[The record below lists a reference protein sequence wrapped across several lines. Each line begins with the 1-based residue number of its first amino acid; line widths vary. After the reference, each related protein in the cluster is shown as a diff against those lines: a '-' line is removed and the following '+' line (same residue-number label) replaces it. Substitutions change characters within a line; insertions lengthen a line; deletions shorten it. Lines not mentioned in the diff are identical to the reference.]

1 MLIFLFVIGVL
12 LIAVAG
18 RLVAL
23 AIALPRIEFKRHLRE
38 LLDYGFQPDP
48 EAEGAAS
55 RGSLNAGLTRLA
67 ERIGRFANARVSR
80 LPQLGRGELAAA
92 GIYDI
97 SPDVIHGYRALAAIF
112 LALLLALGGFAMVG
126 PSVITLLVVVAGAAA
141 GWQLPAIVIRHRGD
155 ARMEDIDKELP
166 ELIDLLIATIE
177 AGMGF
182 GGALGLAANRL
193 KGALGDEVRLTVR
206 QQNLG
211 ISTSEALEGMLD
223 RCDSQSMRGF
233 VRTVVRGE
241 EMGLSIAPILREL
254 ATDLRR
260 RRRQAAQERMHKAPV
275 KILFPLMFLIMPALM
290 IVLFYPA
297 AYSVMTGL
305 SGSSIGG

>member
-12 LIAVAG
+12 LVAITG
-18 RLVAL
+18 RLLAH
-23 AIALPRIEFKRHLRE
+23 AIALPRLRFKRHLRE

-48 EAEGAAS
+48 EADEDP
-55 RGSLNAGLTRLA
+55 RGQLNSALKTLA
-67 ERIGRFANARVSR
+67 ERIGRLAIANLSR
-80 LPQLGRGELAAA
+80 LPQLRRGELAAA
-92 GIYDI
+92 GFYEV
-97 SPDVIHGYRALAAIF
+97 SPEAIHGYRALAATF
-112 LALLLALGGFAMVG
+112 FALLVALGGFAIAG
-126 PSVITLLVVVAGAAA
+126 PSLITLLVVLAAAAA
-141 GWQLPAIVIRHRGD
+141 GWQLPAIAIRHRGT
-155 ARMEDIDKELP
+155 ARLEDIDKELP
-166 ELIDLLIATIE
+166 ELIDLLIATVE

-211 ISTSEALEGMLD
+211 ISTSEALEDMLE
-223 RCDSQSMRGF
+223 RCDTQSMRGF
-233 VRTVVRGE
+233 VRTIVRGE

-254 ATDLRR
+254 ATDMRR
-260 RRRQAAQERMHKAPV
+260 RRRQASQERMHKAPV

-305 SGSSIGG
+305 SGTHIG

>member
-1 MLIFLFVIGVL
+1 MLIILFIIGVL
-12 LIAVAG
+12 LVAATG
-18 RLVAL
+18 RLLAH
-23 AIALPRIEFKRHLRE
+23 AIALPRLQFKRHLRE
-38 LLDYGFQPDP
+38 LLDYGFQADPD
-48 EAEGAAS
+48 AGGAGA
-55 RGSLNAGLTRLA
+55 RGQRSVTLTKLA
-67 ERIGRFANARVSR
+67 ERIGRFAAANLSR
-80 LPQLGRGELAAA
+80 LPQLRRGELAAA
-92 GIYDI
+92 GYYEI
-97 SPDVIHGYRALAAIF
+97 SPEAIHGYRALAAIF
-112 LALLLALGGFAMVG
+112 LALLVALAGFALVG
-126 PSVITLLVVVAGAAA
+126 PSPLTLLVVLVAAAA
-141 GWQLPAIVIRHRGD
+141 GWQLPAIVIRHRGNS
-155 ARMEDIDKELP
+155 RLEGIDKELP
-166 ELIDLLIATIE
+166 ELIDLLIATVE

-211 ISTSEALEGMLD
+211 ISTSEALEDMLD

-254 ATDLRR
+254 ATDMRR
-260 RRRQAAQERMHKAPV
+260 RRRQASQERMHKAPV

-297 AYSVMTGL
+297 AYSVMSGL
-305 SGSSIGG
+305 SGSHIG